1 MKERDYSFIDFFI
14 TFIFLF
20 YFEYKIC
27 LDLFEIY
34 SIKEIKLIYFFITI
48 LFFLSVILFTLYFN
62 KLKYYNIKTYSLGYF
77 ASFVYCII
85 HVLLLLY
92 FISTLSFRFIL
103 IIQCVLPLGLELLI
117 NNKSGFSSRNCLLFL
132 IAYITFIILVS
143 SIVVYCNV

>member
-1 MKERDYSFIDFFI
+1 MRERDYSFIDLFI

-34 SIKEIKLIYFFITI
+34 SIKEIELIYFFITI
-48 LFFLSVILFTLYFN
+48 IFFLSVILFTLYFN
-62 KLKYYNIKTYSLGYF
+62 KLEHYDIKTYSLGYF
-77 ASFVYCII
+77 VSFAFCIL

-92 FISTLSFRFIL
+92 FISILSFRLIL
-103 IIQCVLPLGLELLI
+103 IIQCVLPFGLVLLI
-117 NNKSGFSSRNCLLFL
+117 NNKSDFSLRNCLLFL
-132 IAYITFIILVS
+132 IAYIAFIILVS